1 MDCEDATR
9 AMTHYHPLRAARHP
23 IPAGVLPVG
32 VLVAC
37 STASTGAG
45 LLALSF
51 EKPEDTLSRALM
63 ESRFPAECLTA
74 ASDSNLEFS
83 SKKI

>member
-1 MDCEDATR
+1 
-9 AMTHYHPLRAARHP
+9 MTHYHPFALQD
-23 IPAGVLPVG
+23 IPFPGVLPVG